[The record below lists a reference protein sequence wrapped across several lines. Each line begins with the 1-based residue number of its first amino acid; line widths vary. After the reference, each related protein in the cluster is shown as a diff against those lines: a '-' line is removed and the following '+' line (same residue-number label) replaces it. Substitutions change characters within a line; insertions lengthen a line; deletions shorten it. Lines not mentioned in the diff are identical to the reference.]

1 MSYQVIWTL
10 SDQLWRDKCAGKKP
24 DCICALRKKTE
35 DHVKDAVREERS
47 QALRRHLLR
56 QSRQEGVGTRPRAGS
71 GGRRKLQEPFQGE
84 RQGIYLTASPP
95 SNSSVH
101 QRTRGNIKP
110 PNLYRRRKGPC
121 LCIGDKMWIIKKKG
135 KNPDKWDKKYKIRV
149 EINGKANNYSDFTLV
164 FYLLS
169 INKLQE
175 RYTENLKESSLKI
188 LCIKI
193 WMLHEHL
200 CLQKMLV
207 REIKSGFFV
216 LLGDQQLSSRF

>member
-1 MSYQVIWTL
+1 MIKMGTIIPHRAIIGIEQVSYNKALGKVL
-10 SDQLWRDKCAGKKP
+10 FGVPRWRSGKESTCHCRRHRRHGFDPWVGKIP
-24 DCICALRKKTE
+24 WNRKWQPTPVFLPGEFHGQKSLVGYSPWDCIEFMGSHR
-35 DHVKDAVREERS
+35 
-47 QALRRHLLR
+47 
-56 QSRQEGVGTRPRAGS
+56 VGYNWATNT
-71 GGRRKLQEPFQGE
+71 
-84 RQGIYLTASPP
+84 Y
-95 SNSSVH
+95 H
-101 QRTRGNIKP
+101 
-110 PNLYRRRKGPC
+110 
-121 LCIGDKMWIIKKKG
+121 
-135 KNPDKWDKKYKIRV
+135 

>member
-1 MSYQVIWTL
+1 MSYQIIWTL

-121 LCIGDKMWIIKKKG
+121 LCVGDKMWIIKKKG

-149 EINGKANNYSDFTLV
+149 EINGKANKCTRERITETVRWFFENSKENCTPLRLV
-164 FYLLS
+164 D
-169 INKLQE
+169 
-175 RYTENLKESSLKI
+175 
-188 LCIKI
+188 IKGR
-193 WMLHEHL
+193 LHEYH
-200 CLQKMLV
+200 QN
-207 REIKSGFFV
+207 
-216 LLGDQQLSSRF
+216 